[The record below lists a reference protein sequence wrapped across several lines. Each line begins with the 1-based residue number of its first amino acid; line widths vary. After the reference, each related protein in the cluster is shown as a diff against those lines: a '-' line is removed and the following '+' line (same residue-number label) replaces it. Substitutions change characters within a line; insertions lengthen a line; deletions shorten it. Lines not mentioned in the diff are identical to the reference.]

1 MDFSKDEMSRRFK
14 GLNEIMETNNLNG
27 VIIMGDTVLNAP
39 AINVSQRYFTQNN
52 LIESFQIMFCEKDGA
67 PILISASP
75 LQYEANKVRSQITDC
90 VVSPRQIETLVEIL
104 REKNL
109 CTGRIGC
116 MLDMIPASWYIHLN
130 REVPEL
136 ALVEIGRELT
146 TLHYRKS
153 NEEIE
158 KARTSAYMA
167 DKAYESALA
176 VIRPGRAEYEVTAE
190 IEYVTNKLGACKNFS
205 LITSGN
211 QRDIFANGIP
221 KLYPASKRIIATQD
235 SVILE
240 ITPQF
245 DGYWTQLLRTI
256 CVSERPSIEM
266 EVLHRVCVSA
276 IKDTLSF
283 ITPGI
288 SAKDIWEKMNGYV
301 TSQGFVLNRS
311 LGHVASV
318 DLVDDRLTADNTRQI
333 NCGEILI
340 LHPCVVMKDGTQ
352 YFSWGQTYLVTKD
365 GAMSLN
371 QASDDLICVSGNVL
385 SVKATQGV

>member
-158 KARTSAYMA
+158 KARTSAY
-167 DKAYESALA
+167 
-176 VIRPGRAEYEVTAE
+176 RA
-190 IEYVTNKLGACKNFS
+190 
-205 LITSGN
+205 TSGLSPYRMCAHRAHRN
-211 QRDIFANGIP
+211 AGARRNAGPSFFNNFQIILDKHMCYIGARPTQIVIEKSFLFSKNIP
-221 KLYPASKRIIATQD
+221 GWLA
-235 SVILE
+235 
-240 ITPQF
+240 
-245 DGYWTQLLRTI
+245 
-256 CVSERPSIEM
+256 
-266 EVLHRVCVSA
+266 
-276 IKDTLSF
+276 
-283 ITPGI
+283 
-288 SAKDIWEKMNGYV
+288 
-301 TSQGFVLNRS
+301 
-311 LGHVASV
+311 
-318 DLVDDRLTADNTRQI
+318 
-333 NCGEILI
+333 LI
-340 LHPCVVMKDGTQ
+340 
-352 YFSWGQTYLVTKD
+352 
-365 GAMSLN
+365 GAHF
-371 QASDDLICVSGNVL
+371 
-385 SVKATQGV
+385 